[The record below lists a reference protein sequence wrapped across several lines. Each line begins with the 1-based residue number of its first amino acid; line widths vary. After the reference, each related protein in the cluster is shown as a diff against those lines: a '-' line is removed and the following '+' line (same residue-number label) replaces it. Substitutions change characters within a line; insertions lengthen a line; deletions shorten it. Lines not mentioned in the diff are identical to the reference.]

1 MAETERSLISRSLHF
16 LSMSALKIFRL
27 NSKNSFMF
35 FRLMSIRYTCV
46 ATTLA
51 VYCQIIPFYTII
63 DEHIIVTGK
72 IVCVAAGGGAYSYSN

>member
-1 MAETERSLISRSLHF
+1 
-16 LSMSALKIFRL
+16 
-27 NSKNSFMF
+27 MF